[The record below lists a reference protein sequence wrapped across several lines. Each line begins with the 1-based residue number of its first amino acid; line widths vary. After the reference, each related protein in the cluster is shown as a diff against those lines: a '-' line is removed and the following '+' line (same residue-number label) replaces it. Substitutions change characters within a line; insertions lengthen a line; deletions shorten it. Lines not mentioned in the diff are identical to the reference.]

1 MKIALHANGHSYFPP
16 SPNDAIREN
25 TQVSTPRTIRTH
37 GEEGTRVPREILR
50 SLHAFLQSVY
60 PELAQLPFDKTRMCW
75 YMDTPDEDWIIDD
88 ITNAFLSDSTDK
100 VDKVEVGN
108 GQGSRVIIATG
119 GSGHAFKVSFH
130 FTLGLIISLHL
141 LQPFTNVLRKVA
153 LRAHTFFSGVPF
165 VLPWVCLCDIRLY
178 DNHTSIGDGGYT
190 WQLAIT
196 EYRPLQLSDEKS
208 YTFNGRADSLG
219 PCWHLTPHFSIPS
232 SLLLPLTTN
241 VYLPCYP
248 YNSSHYRSSHHPELS
263 DLSGL
268 FMRQGH
274 GDSLGGYHFPR

>member
-1 MKIALHANGHSYFPP
+1 MKIALHANGHSYFPA

-130 FTLGLIISLHL
+130 FTLVFIISLHL

-153 LRAHTFFSGVPF
+153 LRAHTFSP
-165 VLPWVCLCDIRLY
+165 
-178 DNHTSIGDGGYT
+178 
-190 WQLAIT
+190 
-196 EYRPLQLSDEKS
+196 
-208 YTFNGRADSLG
+208 
-219 PCWHLTPHFSIPS
+219 
-232 SLLLPLTTN
+232 
-241 VYLPCYP
+241 VYL
-248 YNSSHYRSSHHPELS
+248 SSSPGCAYVIYDYTTTTPL
-263 DLSGL
+263 
-268 FMRQGH
+268 
-274 GDSLGGYHFPR
+274 